1 MNPMDPRPQPGRR
14 LSPLWLLPVALGLAL
29 AWLAGTAGSAP
40 APAGPLR
47 WGPLAVGD
55 RAGLRE
61 TGPFY
66 ELTVAPGR
74 EATGYRLQRIVRSEE
89 STLLVFT
96 PPEGLPEA
104 PGLVKEIWIPVTA
117 IRSVQVR

>member
-1 MNPMDPRPQPGRR
+1 MNFPPKQGQ
-14 LSPLWLLPVALGLAL
+14 LNSFLWLLPVALGLAL

-61 TGPFY
+61 AGPFY

-74 EATGYRLQRIVRSEE
+74 DATGYRLQRIVPSEE

-96 PPEGLPEA
+96 PPAVPAEL